1 MVFDFEDHEIRTVVI
16 ENEVWFV
23 GKDVADILGYS
34 NSTDALVKHVDDE
47 DRKILTSQNA
57 TLENIPNRGLTIIN
71 ESGLYSLV
79 LKSQLP
85 GAKHFKRWVTSKV
98 LPSIR
103 KHGVY
108 ITEEVMAQT
117 LKDPNY
123 ILGIIQALSNF
134 KEELNLKNQMICE
147 LKPKAIFA
155 DSVET
160 SRQSIL
166 VGELAKILNQN
177 GVEIG
182 QNRLFE
188 DLRRKGFLIQ
198 RGESRNLP
206 TQRAMDMRLMEIK
219 ERTVNNPDGSVRLTK
234 TPKVT
239 GKGQIYFVNYY
250 LSNMWR

>member
-1 MVFDFEDHEIRTVVI
+1 MVFDFENHEIRTVVI
-16 ENEVWFV
+16 ENEIWFV
-23 GKDVADILGYS
+23 GKDVAEILSYT
-34 NSTDALVKHVDDE
+34 NPQKALRDHVDLE
-47 DRKILTSQNA
+47 DKTVNE
-57 TLENIPNRGLTIIN
+57 TFTVNGTMGLLIN

-85 GAKHFKRWVTSKV
+85 NAKRFKRHVTSV
-98 LPSIR
+98 ILPSIR
-103 KHGVY
+103 KHGAY